1 MNLIR
6 SSASLSIAIAFV
18 VALAAESTAQQKSA
32 SQVERFDL
40 DADHS
45 EIGFSVGFMGLSTV
59 RGAFADYR
67 GTLMITDDDPA
78 RSSVSVVIRVASIN
92 TNSVPRDRHLRSP
105 DFFDVEKYPA
115 IVFRSTSM
123 ARTADGF
130 TATGPL
136 TMHGVTREIR
146 IPFTLLH
153 PRRTDAWGN
162 TRLGARGRFTM
173 NRKDYGIQGTAFWN
187 SEFDPG
193 RMAVSDEVTVELL
206 VEAVIQN
213 LEAVQAPRADSI
225 LRSIA
230 ARGTDPVIREY
241 RTAAGAD
248 STLRRASETMLV
260 NAGRKALQRKQTA
273 AATELF
279 ALASE
284 LNPASATASAL
295 HGDALRVG
303 GRIPEARAAFQK
315 ALAIDPL
322 HPLALEGMRVT
333 ESG

>member
-1 MNLIR
+1 MTLPR
-6 SSASLSIAIAFV
+6 SIICLCASIV
-18 VALAAESTAQQKSA
+18 LAAILAPDARAQGVA
-32 SQVERFDL
+32 PRPERFDL

-67 GTLMITDDDPA
+67 GTIMVTEDDPA
-78 RSSVSVVIRVASIN
+78 RSSVSVVIRAASIN
-92 TNSVPRDRHLRSP
+92 TNSVQRDRHLRSP
-105 DFFDVEKYPA
+105 DFFDVEKYPV
-115 IVFRSTSM
+115 IVFRSTSIT
-123 ARTADGF
+123 RSADGF
-130 TATGPL
+130 VATGPL
-136 TMHGVTREIR
+136 TMHGITRDIR

-153 PRRTDAWGN
+153 TRRTDAWGN
-162 TRLGARGRFTM
+162 TRLGARGRVIID
-173 NRKDYGIQGTAFWN
+173 RKDYGIQGTAFWN

-213 LEAVQAPRADSI
+213 LEAVQAPRADSV
-225 LRSIA
+225 LRA
-230 ARGTDPVIREY
+230 VGERGIDQVTREY
-241 RTAAGAD
+241 RAAAGTD
-248 STLRRASETMLV
+248 STLRRASEMMLV
-260 NAGRKALQRKQTA
+260 NAARKALQRKQTA
-273 AATELF
+273 AAIELF

-284 LNPASATASAL
+284 LHPASAMAAAQ

-303 GRIPEARAAFQK
+303 GRVPEARVAFRK

-322 HPLALEGMRVT
+322 NPLALEGMRVT